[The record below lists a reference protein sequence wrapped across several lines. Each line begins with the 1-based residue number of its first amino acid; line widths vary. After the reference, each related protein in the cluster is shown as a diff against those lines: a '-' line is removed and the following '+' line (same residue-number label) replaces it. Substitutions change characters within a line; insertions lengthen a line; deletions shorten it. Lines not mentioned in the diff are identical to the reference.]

1 MVRELGLQRSLQ
13 DCFGELFQQAVLAD
27 DVFRLLVIGQQLI
40 NEGLVDSH
48 RFLILLF
55 RWSFT
60 QLLLQLPCPDV
71 TPSRTSPVVPEIL
84 LGNVQHL
91 FGTESPPQDRQ
102 HSGRLL
108 RHPLPP
114 SCARHQPRDRRG
126 NEGTRWRSAV
136 MPLLLAAYPVSSLP
150 TGRLPILPPSTI
162 SGSGEVSSDRPPD
175 AR

>member
-60 QLLLQLPCPDV
+60 QLLLQLPLTNCGSQLKQSQ
-71 TPSRTSPVVPEIL
+71 TA
-84 LGNVQHL
+84 Q
-91 FGTESPPQDRQ
+91 
-102 HSGRLL
+102 
-108 RHPLPP
+108 
-114 SCARHQPRDRRG
+114 
-126 NEGTRWRSAV
+126 
-136 MPLLLAAYPVSSLP
+136 LLLALPCGKKKSVTSSPFPQSWERPVRSATLVCPGTQTSWAASSWP
-150 TGRLPILPPSTI
+150 
-162 SGSGEVSSDRPPD
+162 
-175 AR
+175 

>member
-60 QLLLQLPCPDV
+60 QLLLQLPKM
-71 TPSRTSPVVPEIL
+71 PSSVPVPKTI
-84 LGNVQHL
+84 
-91 FGTESPPQDRQ
+91 P
-102 HSGRLL
+102 GRLH
-108 RHPLPP
+108 RRIATSDARRQGPP
-114 SCARHQPRDRRG
+114 SLGEPRGSWTRG
-126 NEGTRWRSAV
+126 R
-136 MPLLLAAYPVSSLP
+136 M
-150 TGRLPILPPSTI
+150 
-162 SGSGEVSSDRPPD
+162 
-175 AR
+175 

>member
-1 MVRELGLQRSLQ
+1 MIGQFRLQRSLQ

-60 QLLLQLPCPDV
+60 QLLLQLPVETRTLENQISHWCVFPSASHPCNRRSSSSPDEV
-71 TPSRTSPVVPEIL
+71 PVRSSATV
-84 LGNVQHL
+84 H
-91 FGTESPPQDRQ
+91 
-102 HSGRLL
+102 
-108 RHPLPP
+108 
-114 SCARHQPRDRRG
+114 
-126 NEGTRWRSAV
+126 RW
-136 MPLLLAAYPVSSLP
+136 PSSLP
-150 TGRLPILPPSTI
+150 WLPSLSC
-162 SGSGEVSSDRPPD
+162 S

>member
-60 QLLLQLPCPDV
+60 QLLLQLRGLWAGL
-71 TPSRTSPVVPEIL
+71 SL
-84 LGNVQHL
+84 
-91 FGTESPPQDRQ
+91 
-102 HSGRLL
+102 GRLNPVWL
-108 RHPLPP
+108 GSV
-114 SCARHQPRDRRG
+114 SCS
-126 NEGTRWRSAV
+126 RS
-136 MPLLLAAYPVSSLP
+136 SNR
-150 TGRLPILPPSTI
+150 TGGVTA
-162 SGSGEVSSDRPPD
+162 SGSRKRLTVLRV
-175 AR
+175 

>member
-60 QLLLQLPCPDV
+60 QLLLQLPSVAASPRCACPR
-71 TPSRTSPVVPEIL
+71 PAEAGWPMQYP
-84 LGNVQHL
+84 H
-91 FGTESPPQDRQ
+91 
-102 HSGRLL
+102 
-108 RHPLPP
+108 
-114 SCARHQPRDRRG
+114 RD
-126 NEGTRWRSAV
+126 
-136 MPLLLAAYPVSSLP
+136 
-150 TGRLPILPPSTI
+150 PSTTDPSYR
-162 SGSGEVSSDRPPD
+162 SGLRRLRDYYALG
-175 AR
+175 

>member
-40 NEGLVDSH
+40 NERLVDSH

-60 QLLLQLPCPDV
+60 QLLLQLL
-71 TPSRTSPVVPEIL
+71 E
-84 LGNVQHL
+84 
-91 FGTESPPQDRQ
+91 
-102 HSGRLL
+102 
-108 RHPLPP
+108 
-114 SCARHQPRDRRG
+114 A
-126 NEGTRWRSAV
+126 RSAK
-136 MPLLLAAYPVSSLP
+136 AALTNA
-150 TGRLPILPPSTI
+150 TGRLPLLRLFSTPLIDPLPACLLSPI
-162 SGSGEVSSDRPPD
+162 SRTP